1 MEGEDM
7 GAPNCGSS
15 VTKPAHGIS
24 VEVKVD
30 TTQLDEAIA
39 KANQLVQLLE
49 RADVLAYRINV
60 GALSRARVPTS
71 EEMRKIARDVAIGE

>member
-49 RADVLAYRINV
+49 RADALVYRINKD
-60 GALSRARVPTS
+60 GKASQR
-71 EEMRKIARDVAIGE
+71 